1 MADIRFID
9 LFAGIG
15 GIRKGLELAA
25 KELGLTTECVFTSE
39 IKPYAIKVLLE
50 NHPNEKI
57 AGDITEIKEN
67 EIPDF
72 DILCGGFPCQAFSAA
87 GVRKGFADETRGTL
101 FFEIA
106 RILKSKKPKGFI
118 LENVEGL
125 VNHDKGNTL
134 KVILGILRKIGYEV
148 SYKVLDAS
156 NFGVP
161 QSRKRIYIVGTLG
174 KKVSLECF
182 PVKEAI
188 LSDILEQGKPTEDN
202 KLSKLL
208 LSKYPIDYLY
218 GKSIKD
224 KRGGKDN
231 LHSWEIGIK
240 GATTKSEQ
248 QLMNKM
254 LTERRKKRWAEVW
267 GIDWMDGMPLSKQ
280 MIKTFYHK
288 DDLDDLLESLV
299 KKGYLVYEHP
309 KKKVKKQNENGAT
322 YFAREYDETKPKGYN
337 IVSGK
342 LSFEINKILNPRGL
356 APTLVAT
363 DMDKLYVVDGKGLRR
378 LTLREGLRL
387 FGYPDDYKF
396 DVTVREGYDLLG
408 NTVVIPVVKSVS
420 ERLLQSIMN

>member
-25 KELGLTTECVFTSE
+25 KELDLTTECVFTSE

-50 NHPNEKI
+50 NHPNEII

-87 GVRKGFADETRGTL
+87 GARKGFADETRGTL

-125 VNHDKGNTL
+125 VNHDRGNTL
-134 KVILGILRKIGYEV
+134 KVILGILSEIGYEV

-161 QSRKRIYIVGTLG
+161 QARKRIYIVGTLDN
-174 KKVSLECF
+174 KVSLECF
-182 PVKEAI
+182 PIKKAK
-188 LSDILEQGKPTEDN
+188 LSDILEHGKPTEDN
-202 KLSKLL
+202 ELSKLL

-240 GATTKSEQ
+240 GPTTKSEQ
-248 QLMNKM
+248 QLMNKI

-288 DDLDDLLESLV
+288 NDLDELLESLV
-299 KKGYLVYEHP
+299 NKGYLVYEHP
-309 KKKVKKQNENGAT
+309 KKKVEKQNENGT
-322 YFAREYDETKPKGYN
+322 KYFAREYDETKPKGYN

-408 NTVVIPVVKSVS
+408 NTVVIPVIKSVS
-420 ERLLQSIMN
+420 ERLIQSIIN